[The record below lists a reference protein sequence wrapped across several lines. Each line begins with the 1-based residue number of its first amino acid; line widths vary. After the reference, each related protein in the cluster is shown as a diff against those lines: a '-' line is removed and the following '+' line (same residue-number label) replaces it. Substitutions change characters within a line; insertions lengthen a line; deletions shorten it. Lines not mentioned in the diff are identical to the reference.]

1 MSVGISVDL
10 ISLTSGFGG
19 GRRRHSSVVECKGE
33 REVSIGGSKSRHLV
47 EFFCKR
53 EQRSGL

>member
-1 MSVGISVDL
+1 MSIGISIDL

-19 GRRRHSSVVECKGE
+19 SRRHGSVVEYKGE
-33 REVSIGGSKSRHLV
+33 WEISIGDSKNRQLV